1 MDEKSSI
8 RIIAKIMSDTR
19 KAKDEVE
26 ISNMKSKEIRGYTT
40 RKEMYYT
47 NIIESE
53 RAMAWLREG
62 G

>member
-1 MDEKSSI
+1 MDENFSI
-8 RIIAKIMSDTR
+8 RIIAKIMSNTR

-26 ISNMKSKEIRGYTT
+26 ITNMKSREVRGYTT
-40 RKEMYYT
+40 RKDMYYMKRR
-47 NIIESE
+47 ESE

>member
-26 ISNMKSKEIRGYTT
+26 ISNMKSKKVRGYTT
-40 RKEMYYT
+40 RKQMYYM
-47 NIIESE
+47 NRRESE
-53 RAMAWLREG
+53 MAMAWLREG